1 MSERSVCKRE
11 TEPVSA
17 ERVQQRCSKISH
29 GEDWQQCEAVKLG
42 CGNWQS
48 SYQCAAMQLAI

>member
-11 TEPVSA
+11 S
-17 ERVQQRCSKISH
+17 SKISH